1 MSTRVPLPVW
11 AGPILAGMVTA
22 SWTQAPAAAAY
33 TKQGVLTCTLDASR
47 AITQS
52 KPITCTFARSSS
64 GTENYTGSLRKVGVA
79 FGTIGAGIIMW
90 TVLSSNGTPGRGDV
104 AGSYFHAT
112 SDEAAGVGVGSHVL
126 IGGAHRWFALQP
138 ISATGEI
145 SLDYAQNI
153 TGLVLD
159 ERR

>member
-1 MSTRVPLPVW
+1 
-11 AGPILAGMVTA
+11 
-22 SWTQAPAAAAY
+22 
-33 TKQGVLTCTLDASR
+33 
-47 AITQS
+47 
-52 KPITCTFARSSS
+52 
-64 GTENYTGSLRKVGVA
+64 
-79 FGTIGAGIIMW
+79 
-90 TVLSSNGTPGRGDV
+90 
-104 AGSYFHAT
+104 
-112 SDEAAGVGVGSHVL
+112 VL